1 MANLDETTRQVY
13 KENMSLAEQLSERIK
28 EEELL
33 KKLNHRLTSEHSL
46 LSAEEE
52 NSKAVIKEKKSTA
65 KRNHKNLKSSTIT
78 WIHWNQY

>member
-1 MANLDETTRQVY
+1 MSLAATRQVY

-52 NSKAVIKEKKSTA
+52 NSKAVIKEKEIDSEKKSQ
-65 KRNHKNLKSSTIT
+65 KLKEVNSSSLLL
-78 WIHWNQY
+78 